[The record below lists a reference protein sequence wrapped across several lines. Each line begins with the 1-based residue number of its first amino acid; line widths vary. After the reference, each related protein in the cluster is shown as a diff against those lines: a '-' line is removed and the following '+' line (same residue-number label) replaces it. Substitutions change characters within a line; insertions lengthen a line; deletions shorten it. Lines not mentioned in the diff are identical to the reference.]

1 MSKRNIPNLYI
12 VTNNEHELESVHN
25 NEYIKEIIFGSV
37 ILGIKEAIKL
47 NKKEAT
53 IVELNSSGNCIS
65 IPMDKWKIPLEE
77 AQKHYVAQEAYE
89 LCADI
94 QQVIESIN
102 SYGTKRSYRKASTTD
117 QSNNRNRKH
126 TKAS

>member
-12 VTNNEHELESVHN
+12 VVNNNYDLENIHCNEH
-25 NEYIKEIIFGSV
+25 IKEIIFGSI
-37 ILGIKEAIKL
+37 ILGVKEAIKF

-53 IVELNSSGNCIS
+53 IVELNSSGNYVSIS
-65 IPMDKWKIPLEE
+65 KDKWKISLEE

-102 SYGTKRSYRKASTTD
+102 SYGTKRSYRKASTANK
-117 QSNNRNRKH
+117 SNNRGRKH
-126 TKAS
+126 TEAS